1 MLLNYLSYLSYEALD
16 IKIITYPKLVT
27 KSDIGWEGDTNKDIT
42 TKKKYTF
49 LFFACFWSAWQQL
62 SFG

>member
-27 KSDIGWEGDTNKDIT
+27 KSDIGWEGDTYK
-42 TKKKYTF
+42 
-49 LFFACFWSAWQQL
+49 
-62 SFG
+62 